1 MIDEQAKEWL
11 NGNELSYTIWDKKYR
26 HNQETFEEWLHRISN
41 GYEPVIRLIRE
52 KKFLFGGRI
61 LASRGVTDRKV
72 TYSNCYVITPPEDNL
87 ESIFEC
93 AKKLARTYS
102 YGGGCGMDV
111 SRLAPKGATIHNAAN
126 TTSGAVS
133 FMDFF
138 SYVTGLIGQAG
149 RRGALMLSIDC
160 HHPDLIDFINL
171 KSDPNLCTKANISV
185 MVTDDFMK
193 AVIDNDMWDMTYYRP
208 ESNETITRSMMARD
222 IFKLLAKRN
231 WESAE
236 PGILYWDTINNYNL
250 LHNTEFRYAGVNPC
264 AEEPLPAGG
273 SCLLGSINL
282 SEFVDQPFTP
292 NAHVNYDALEDAV
305 TYAIVGLNQVLMEG
319 LALHPLQEQ
328 RDTVE
333 MLRQIGLGTM
343 GLADM
348 LIKLGVTY
356 GSERSLEIIEEV
368 YKTIAKTAVLTS
380 NILAVKEGCYPVC
393 EKELLAESDFIKNLN
408 LSEKDLNA
416 IRRHGLYNSQLLTC
430 APTGSIGTMLEISTG
445 VEPIFAMKYTRKT
458 QSLEGK
464 DTFHEVLTKIA
475 ADYVAEQGGGLPEYF
490 VESKDIAPID
500 RIKVQSVLQKYIDA
514 SISSTINL
522 PNEATVED
530 VYNIY
535 LKAWEHGLKGVTVY
549 RQGCLREGVLTT
561 AKPAEIP
568 ATSAPKR
575 PKSLEADCYT
585 IKASGQQFIVMVGM
599 LEGKPYEVFAFKP
612 ANPVSVPQH
621 KGIITKEKKGH
632 YSFRSEYFNIGNL
645 VTVMEPE
652 EQAVTLYCSM
662 LLRHGVSIKYT
673 IKTTKKVNNL
683 VTSFSSAIC
692 RILAKYVPVETE
704 GKCPECGGNLI
715 HEGGCIHCESC
726 FYSKC
731 E

>member
-1 MIDEQAKEWL
+1 M
-11 NGNELSYTIWDKKYR
+11 
-26 HNQETFEEWLHRISN
+26 
-41 GYEPVIRLIRE
+41 
-52 KKFLFGGRI
+52 
-61 LASRGVTDRKV
+61 
-72 TYSNCYVITPPEDNL
+72 
-87 ESIFEC
+87 
-93 AKKLARTYS
+93 
-102 YGGGCGMDV
+102 
-111 SRLAPKGATIHNAAN
+111 
-126 TTSGAVS
+126 
-133 FMDFF
+133 
-138 SYVTGLIGQAG
+138 
-149 RRGALMLSIDC
+149 
-160 HHPDLIDFINL
+160 
-171 KSDPNLCTKANISV
+171 
-185 MVTDDFMK
+185 
-193 AVIDNDMWDMTYYRP
+193 
-208 ESNETITRSMMARD
+208 
-222 IFKLLAKRN
+222 
-231 WESAE
+231 
-236 PGILYWDTINNYNL
+236 
-250 LHNTEFRYAGVNPC
+250 

-282 SEFVDQPFTP
+282 SEFVEKPFTK

-319 LALHPLQEQ
+319 LTLHPLQEQ
-328 RDTVE
+328 RDTVA

-368 YKTIAKTAVLTS
+368 YKTIAKTTVLTS
-380 NILAVKEGCYPVC
+380 NMLAFKEGCYPVC
-393 EKELLAESDFIKNLN
+393 EKELLAESDFIKNLD

-416 IRRHGLYNSQLLTC
+416 IRKHGLYNSQLLTC

-464 DTFHEVLTKIA
+464 DTFHDVLTKIA
-475 ADYVAEQGGGLPEYF
+475 ADYVAEHGEELPEYF

-522 PNEATVED
+522 PNEATVDD

-535 LKAWEHGLKGVTVY
+535 LEAWKHGLKGVTVY

-568 ATSAPKR
+568 TTSAPKR
-575 PKSLEADCYT
+575 PKALEADCYT
-585 IKASGQQFIVMVGM
+585 IKASGQQFIVMVG
-599 LEGKPYEVFAFKP
+599 LLDGKPYEVFAFKP
-612 ANPVSVPQH
+612 ANPVAVTQH

-673 IKTTKKVNNL
+673 MKTTKKVNNL

-692 RILAKYVPVETE
+692 RILAKYVPVDTSET
-704 GKCPECGGNLI
+704 CPNCGGTIIN
-715 HEGGCIHCESC
+715 EGGCRHCDSC
-726 FYSKC
+726 EYSKC
-731 E
+731 D

>member
-1 MIDEQAKEWL
+1 MVDEQAKVWL

-26 HNQETFEEWLHRISN
+26 HDQETFEEWLHRVSN
-41 GYEPVIRLIRE
+41 GYEPIIRLIRE

-61 LASRGVTDRKV
+61 LAGRGVKDRKV
-72 TYSNCYVITPPEDNL
+72 TYSNCYVISPPEDNL

-93 AKKLARTYS
+93 AGKLARTYS
-102 YGGGCGMDV
+102 YGGGCGTDI
-111 SRLAPKGATIHNAAN
+111 SKLAPKGATIHNAAN

-138 SYVTGLIGQAG
+138 SYVTGLIGQSG

-185 MVTDDFMK
+185 MVTDDFMQ
-193 AVIDNDMWDMTYYRP
+193 AVIDDKMWDMTYYRP

-250 LHNTEFRYAGVNPC
+250 IHNTGFRYAGVNPC

-282 SEFVDQPFTP
+282 SEFVEQPFTSS
-292 NAHVNYDALEDAV
+292 AHINYEVLEDAV
-305 TYAIVGLNQVLMEG
+305 TYAVIGLNQVLLEG

-328 RDTVE
+328 RDTVR
-333 MLRQIGLGTM
+333 MLRQIGLGTI

-348 LIKLGVTY
+348 LIKLGITY
-356 GSERSLEIIEEV
+356 GSTRSLEVIEEV
-368 YKTIAKTAVLTS
+368 YKSIARIAVLTS
-380 NILAVKEGCYPVC
+380 NKLAIEEGPYPVC
-393 EKELLAESDFIKNLN
+393 EKELLIESDFIKNLN
-408 LSEKDLNA
+408 LSERDLLS
-416 IRRHGLYNSQLLTC
+416 IKKYGLYNSQLLTC
-430 APTGSIGTMLEISTG
+430 APTGSIGTMLEVSTG

-464 DTFHEVLTKIA
+464 DTFYEVLTKIA
-475 ADYVAEQGGGLPEYF
+475 ADYTTKYGGELPEYF
-490 VESKDIAPID
+490 VESKDIAPIN

-530 VYNIY
+530 VYEIY
-535 LKAWEHGLKGVTVY
+535 LEAWKHKLKGITIY

-561 AKPAEIP
+561 TKPTEIP
-568 ATSAPKR
+568 TTSAPKR
-575 PKSLEADCYT
+575 PKTLEADCYT
-585 IKASGQQFIVMVGM
+585 IKVSGQQFIIVVG
-599 LEGKPYEVFAFKP
+599 LLNSKPYEVFAFKP
-612 ANPVSVPQH
+612 ANPVVVTQH
-621 KGIITKEKKGH
+621 KGTITKEKKGH
-632 YSFRSEYFNIGNL
+632 YSFKSEYFNISNL

-662 LLRHGVSIKYT
+662 LLRHGVNIKY
-673 IKTTKKVNNL
+673 IMKTTKKVNNL
-683 VTSFSSAIC
+683 VTSFGLAIC
-692 RILAKYVPVETE
+692 RILSKYIPAYVS
-704 GKCPECGGNLI
+704 GKCPECGRDLI
-715 HEGGCIHCESC
+715 HEGGCTHCSAC
-726 FYSKC
+726 SYSRC

>member
-1 MIDEQAKEWL
+1 
-11 NGNELSYTIWDKKYR
+11 
-26 HNQETFEEWLHRISN
+26 
-41 GYEPVIRLIRE
+41 
-52 KKFLFGGRI
+52 
-61 LASRGVTDRKV
+61 
-72 TYSNCYVITPPEDNL
+72 
-87 ESIFEC
+87 
-93 AKKLARTYS
+93 
-102 YGGGCGMDV
+102 MDV

-193 AVIDNDMWDMTYYRP
+193 AVVENDMWDMTYYRP
-208 ESNETITRSMMARD
+208 ESDETITKSMMARD

-250 LHNTEFRYAGVNPC
+250 IHNTGFRYAGVNPC

-282 SEFVDQPFTP
+282 AEFVEEPFTKE
-292 NAHVNYDALEDAV
+292 AHVNYDALEEAV
-305 TYAIVGLNQVLMEG
+305 AFAVAGLNQVLLEG

-356 GSERSLEIIEEV
+356 GSERSLEVIDEV
-368 YKTIAKTAVLTS
+368 YKTIAGMAVVAS
-380 NILAVKEGCYPVC
+380 NQLAKKEGCYPVC
-393 EKELLAESDFIKNLN
+393 EKELLAESAFIKNL
-408 LSEKDLNA
+408 DLPQMTLES
-416 IRRHGLYNSQLLTC
+416 IKEYGLFNSQLLTC

-490 VESKDIAPID
+490 VESKDIASID

-530 VYNIY
+530 VYDIY
-535 LKAWEHGLKGVTVY
+535 LKAWEYGLKGVTVY

-561 AKPAEIP
+561 AKPAEIST
-568 ATSAPKR
+568 TSAPKR

-599 LEGKPYEVFAFKP
+599 LGGKPYEVFAFKP

-621 KGIITKEKKGH
+621 KGIITKEKKCH

-704 GKCPECGGNLI
+704 GKCPECGGTLI

>member
-1 MIDEQAKEWL
+1 M
-11 NGNELSYTIWDKKYR
+11 
-26 HNQETFEEWLHRISN
+26 
-41 GYEPVIRLIRE
+41 
-52 KKFLFGGRI
+52 
-61 LASRGVTDRKV
+61 
-72 TYSNCYVITPPEDNL
+72 
-87 ESIFEC
+87 
-93 AKKLARTYS
+93 
-102 YGGGCGMDV
+102 
-111 SRLAPKGATIHNAAN
+111 
-126 TTSGAVS
+126 
-133 FMDFF
+133 
-138 SYVTGLIGQAG
+138 
-149 RRGALMLSIDC
+149 
-160 HHPDLIDFINL
+160 
-171 KSDPNLCTKANISV
+171 
-185 MVTDDFMK
+185 
-193 AVIDNDMWDMTYYRP
+193 
-208 ESNETITRSMMARD
+208 
-222 IFKLLAKRN
+222 
-231 WESAE
+231 
-236 PGILYWDTINNYNL
+236 
-250 LHNTEFRYAGVNPC
+250 

-282 SEFVDQPFTP
+282 AEFVDEPFTE
-292 NAHVNYDALEDAV
+292 NAHVNYDSLEEAV
-305 TYAIVGLNQVLMEG
+305 TYAVVGLNQVLMEG
-319 LALHPLQEQ
+319 LTLHPLKEQ

-368 YKTIAKTAVLTS
+368 YRTIARMAVVTS
-380 NILAVKEGCYPVC
+380 NHLAVREGCYPVC
-393 EKELLAESDFIKNLN
+393 EKELLVESEFIKSLKLPETVLN
-408 LSEKDLNA
+408 SIKE
-416 IRRHGLYNSQLLTC
+416 HGLFNSQLLTC

-475 ADYVAEQGGGLPEYF
+475 ADYVAEHGEELPEYF

-500 RIKVQSVLQKYIDA
+500 RIKVQSILQKYIDA

-530 VYNIY
+530 VYDIY
-535 LKAWEHGLKGVTVY
+535 LKAWEYGLKGVTVY

-568 ATSAPKR
+568 TTSAPKR
-575 PKSLEADCYT
+575 PKTLEADCYT
-585 IKASGQQFIVMVGM
+585 IKASGQQFIIMVG
-599 LEGKPYEVFAFKP
+599 LFEDKPYEVFAFKS

-621 KGIITKEKKGH
+621 KGIIIKEKKGH
-632 YSFRSEYFNIGNL
+632 YSFKSEYFNIGNL

-673 IKTTKKVNNL
+673 MKTTKKVNNL

-692 RILAKYVPVETE
+692 RILAKYVPVDTSET
-704 GKCPECGGNLI
+704 CPNCGGTIIN
-715 HEGGCIHCESC
+715 EGGCKHCDSC
-726 FYSKC
+726 EYSKC
-731 E
+731 D

>member
-1 MIDEQAKEWL
+1 
-11 NGNELSYTIWDKKYR
+11 
-26 HNQETFEEWLHRISN
+26 
-41 GYEPVIRLIRE
+41 
-52 KKFLFGGRI
+52 
-61 LASRGVTDRKV
+61 
-72 TYSNCYVITPPEDNL
+72 
-87 ESIFEC
+87 
-93 AKKLARTYS
+93 
-102 YGGGCGMDV
+102 MDV

-126 TTSGAVS
+126 TTSGAIS

-193 AVIDNDMWDMTYYRP
+193 AVVENDMWDMTYYRP
-208 ESNETITRSMMARD
+208 ESDETITKSMMARD

-250 LHNTEFRYAGVNPC
+250 IHNTGFRYAGVNPC

-282 SEFVDQPFTP
+282 AEFVEEPFTKE
-292 NAHVNYDALEDAV
+292 AHVNYDALEEAV
-305 TYAIVGLNQVLMEG
+305 AFAVAGLNQVLLEG

-356 GSERSLEIIEEV
+356 GSERSLEVIDEV
-368 YKTIAKTAVLTS
+368 YKTIAGMAVVAS
-380 NILAVKEGCYPVC
+380 NQLAKKEGCYPVC
-393 EKELLAESDFIKNLN
+393 EKELLAESAFIKNL
-408 LSEKDLNA
+408 DLPQMTLES
-416 IRRHGLYNSQLLTC
+416 IKEYGLFNSQLLTC

-490 VESKDIAPID
+490 VESKDIASID

-530 VYNIY
+530 VYDIY
-535 LKAWEHGLKGVTVY
+535 LKAWEYGLKGVTVY

-561 AKPAEIP
+561 AKPAEIST
-568 ATSAPKR
+568 TSAPKR

-599 LEGKPYEVFAFKP
+599 LGGKPYEVFAFKP

-621 KGIITKEKKGH
+621 KGIITKEKKCH

-704 GKCPECGGNLI
+704 GKCPECGGTLI